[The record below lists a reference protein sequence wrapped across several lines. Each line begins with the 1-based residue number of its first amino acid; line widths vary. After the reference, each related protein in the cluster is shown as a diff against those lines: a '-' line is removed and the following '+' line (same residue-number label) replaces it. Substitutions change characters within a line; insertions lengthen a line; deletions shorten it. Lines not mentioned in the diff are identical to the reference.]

1 MLVHLYHYQYIVIIT
16 CISLIFFGSDKG
28 LASVYLQDY
37 PQYVQRLILLSAAHG
52 SQSASLELLLSS
64 HHFTCTHDS
73 MLPAVKHQ
81 LPAGPMCPSSHDL
94 PWLSKPLVHLI
105 YSSTAD
111 QHHHKP
117 QGIHPHP
124 HRPCVTLASPLRNA
138 RTTYKTQ
145 LSPSHRVHVTLVSP
159 PMTDAANQ

>member
-1 MLVHLYHYQYIVIIT
+1 MLVPPCVISAQCSCHPRDQIQARPVGQVAQLGRSPDQTLAFLAWLHATWHVYRQCQCLYTLRSQWGLNRQPSAGGSGGCLGHLT
-16 CISLIFFGSDKG
+16 NGAF
-28 LASVYLQDY
+28 
-37 PQYVQRLILLSAAHG
+37 P
-52 SQSASLELLLSS
+52 
-64 HHFTCTHDS
+64 
-73 MLPAVKHQ
+73 
-81 LPAGPMCPSSHDL
+81 PSSHDL

-145 LSPSHRVHVTLVSP
+145 LSPSYRVHITLVSP
-159 PMTDAANQ
+159 PMTD